1 MLIKK
6 VRATKHTYS
15 FKQNITWK
23 LIIIAQF
30 MIVIKQ
36 APKDLKEEKSL
47 ENQTKY
53 CTEYNQQLLC

>member
-47 ENQTKY
+47 EN
-53 CTEYNQQLLC
+53 